1 LTADECAELAEALR
15 QDAAAL
21 SNSSKKES
29 WLKLAEGYRD
39 LASAKRMVLRKVN

>member
-21 SNSSKKES
+21 SNSSKKE
-29 WLKLAEGYRD
+29 AG
-39 LASAKRMVLRKVN
+39 